1 MMGFINYLK
10 DTRAEMRHVTWPTRQ
25 EAVSYTLIVI
35 SISIG
40 TGLFLGLLDFVFSS
54 GIKQFMGVN

>member
-40 TGLFLGLLDFVFSS
+40 TGLFLGFLDYMFALGLTRF
-54 GIKQFMGVN
+54 ITN